1 MSFDYTD
8 QDGARFQVAP
18 AENFRVGKQIYVQ
31 LGSSEGYVAPERA
44 SDAAAAFL
52 ESAGVEVDHIHEL
65 DWRTDPAGHEAFAL
79 AHLQAAADVR
89 RQEEIRKARHALAD
103 AVRKEFPELDPYEG
117 VEWDRMTH
125 EGRRI
130 HLNRLARLLKV
141 FNAQD
146 GISIPD
152 PWGKTDTAEPPTTAT
167 EGGGE

>member
-18 AENFRVGKQIYVQ
+18 AENFRVGKQVYVQ
-31 LGSSEGYVAPERA
+31 IARAEAYVDPSRA
-44 SDAAAAFL
+44 GEAAAAFL

-89 RQEEIRKARHALAD
+89 RQEEIRKTRHALAD
-103 AVRKEFPELDPYEG
+103 AVRKEFPETDPYHE
-117 VEWDRMTH
+117 VEWDVMTH
-125 EGRRI
+125 KGQSL

-152 PWGKTDTAEPPTTAT
+152 PWGKTDET
-167 EGGGE
+167 EDQK